1 MLIRYLLLLFN
12 VSLTNDGKSCLMEVC
27 FAPRRDLFEVKVLSK
42 EFVNGSC
49 VGEKVPD
56 RAKNEQLPFHDYL
69 VGSIQ
74 STAGPEI

>member
-1 MLIRYLLLLFN
+1 MLIRYLLLLLN
-12 VSLTNDGKSCLMEVC
+12 VSLTNNEKSYLMEVC

-49 VGEKVPD
+49 VGERVSD
-56 RAKNEQLPFHDYL
+56 RAKNTQLPFHDYL

-74 STAGPEI
+74 PTPGPEI